1 MLSGVAFLQG
11 EGLRIVRSHH
21 ERWDGR
27 GYPDGLAKTEIPLGA
42 RVFAV
47 ADALDAMT
55 SHRPYRR
62 ALSWETAR
70 KEISSQAR
78 RQFDP
83 DVVVAFRDV
92 ELELRDIRREVAAA

>member
-27 GYPDGLAKTEIPLGA
+27 GYPDALAKTEIPLGA
-42 RVFAV
+42 RIFAV
-47 ADALDAMT
+47 ADSLDAMT
-55 SHRPYRR
+55 SDRPYRR
-62 ALSWETAR
+62 ALSWDSAR
-70 KEISSQAR
+70 NEIMRQSG

-83 DVVVAFRDV
+83 DIVDSFCAV
-92 ELELRDIRREVAAA
+92 EPDLREIRRELAAA